1 MIEVIGGAY
10 TSDPAKYQ
18 HLSATAAKFYI
29 PLTILGRGKN
39 HPGDAATI
47 DADLLPALQASAY
60 PYILLTDTYDTMFCR
75 WDRDEVIDL
84 IQAEPSGILYSCE
97 GNCWP
102 SGPWCEAYSGARGW
116 RYINGGQVCGR
127 REKLIDLWQEV
138 KRYNMTGNCQERL
151 HRMYAD
157 GYPIGLDRACK
168 IFQSMSN
175 PSLGIEWQDGGGV
188 VNTHEETQPMMLHF
202 NGRTPG
208 IEYWYERVMGC

>member
-1 MIEVIGGAY
+1 MISVIGGAY
-10 TSDPAKYQ
+10 TTNPDQFKCLSD
-18 HLSATAAKFYI
+18 TARKFFA
-29 PLTILGRGKN
+29 PLTIIGQGKL
-39 HPGDAATI
+39 HPGDIYVIEDILNTLRSEVA
-47 DADLLPALQASAY
+47 
-60 PYILLTDTYDTMFCR
+60 PYVILTDTYDTMFCR

-102 SGPWCEAYSGARGW
+102 SGPWCEAYAGARGW

-127 REKLIDLWQEV
+127 REKLIDLWEEV
-138 KRYNMTGNCQERL
+138 KRYDMTGNCQERL

-157 GYPIGLDRACK
+157 GYPIGLDRACS

-175 PSLGIEWQDGGGV
+175 PSPGIEWHNGV
-188 VNTHEETQPMMLHF
+188 VNTHEKTQPMMLHF

-208 IEYWYERVMGC
+208 IEWWYERVMGC